1 MGLIARPEVWLS
13 ESTGRRTGRQ
23 MMNCKAMA
31 ETIEN
36 LIVAIAT
43 LDGSQVPR
51 SHFGQA
57 QQYEIYRLS
66 RDGATKLQSVA
77 NPHARKTLDDASH
90 QQHNARGEEGRGA
103 GIGRLLGGHGVQV
116 MVSRAFGQNIMRMRE
131 RFVPVK
137 VDTADVD
144 AAIGLLQSHWDAVVS
159 CWSEG
164 NDRKHLVLR
173 SE

>member
-1 MGLIARPEVWLS
+1 ME
-13 ESTGRRTGRQ
+13 
-23 MMNCKAMA
+23 NCEPM
-31 ETIEN
+31 EQNIED
-36 LIVAIAT
+36 LIVAVAT
-43 LDGSQVPR
+43 VDGAQMPS

-57 QQYEIYRLS
+57 PQYEIYRVS
-66 RDGATKLQSVA
+66 RVGATRLQSVA
-77 NPHARKTLDDASH
+77 NPHPRETHDDAPH
-90 QQHNARGEEGRGA
+90 QHHHGRGEEGRGA

-116 MVSRAFGQNIMRMRE
+116 MVSRAFGQNILRMRE

-173 SE
+173 SK